1 VREMDA
7 AWEAQAQNLI
17 AQFRADYVRYPGDE
31 SFQDIVEDLRRV
43 SPQFHVWWER
53 QDVRGLPDGPRTMR
67 YPVLGVLHFDH
78 VTFQASVT
86 PELRVKVYVASVETA
101 ARLEQALSESTD
113 EPIA

>member
-1 VREMDA
+1 MDA

-17 AQFRADYVRYPGDE
+17 AQFRADYARYPDDT
-31 SFQDIVEDLRRV
+31 SFQDIIEDLRRV

-67 YPVLGVLHFDH
+67 HLALGMLHFDH

-86 PELRVKVYVASVETA
+86 PELRVKVYAANAETA
-101 ARLEQALSESTD
+101 ARLAQALNLPKPS
-113 EPIA
+113 

>member
-1 VREMDA
+1 
-7 AWEAQAQNLI
+7 
-17 AQFRADYVRYPGDE
+17 
-31 SFQDIVEDLRRV
+31 
-43 SPQFHVWWER
+43 
-53 QDVRGLPDGPRTMR
+53 MR

-101 ARLEQALSESTD
+101 ARLERALSESTD